1 MKSHEKERRVKESEV
16 KLEGIIFRFNQT
28 KFSTHSV
35 SSVSYGQ
42 NDSPLLLARGPIGHH
57 FDDGEMHFE

>member
-1 MKSHEKERRVKESEV
+1 MKESEV

-42 NDSPLLLARGPIGHH
+42 NDSSLLLARGPIGHH